1 MKYTI
6 LLSLF
11 TICVFTA
18 SFGQSRTVDRV
29 LFAKVIHT
37 LEQDN
42 ESVELFKKL
51 YDDYILDLKV
61 EDGEK
66 EAFFERYVRLYNEG
80 RPLLRLIKK
89 EALLES
95 FSKLMKMDA
104 KDKKDKCYKAYI
116 RLIKDRTNYNS
127 DTDIGGPG
135 EQYLYF
141 CTFLE
146 QYMILPE
153 TK

>member
-11 TICVFTA
+11 MICVFTA
-18 SFGQSRTVDRV
+18 SFGQSRTVDQA

-42 ESVELFKKL
+42 ESVELFKNL
-51 YDDYILDLKV
+51 YDDYILDLRLAN
-61 EDGEK
+61 GEK
-66 EAFFERYVRLYNEG
+66 EAFFEHYVRLYNEG
-80 RPLLRLIKK
+80 RPLVRLIKK
-89 EALLES
+89 EALTAS
-95 FSKLMKMDA
+95 FSRLVKTEA

-116 RLIKDRTNYNS
+116 RLIKNRTNYNR
-127 DTDIGGPG
+127 DTDIGGAG
-135 EQYLYF
+135 EQYVYF